1 MLTISSSIFKA
12 ELSATKFKLFLYLL
26 LQVLKQVNSLTEML
40 MKAANIK

>member
-1 MLTISSSIFKA
+1 MLTISSNNFKV

-26 LQVLKQVNSLTEML
+26 LQVLEEVNLLTEML